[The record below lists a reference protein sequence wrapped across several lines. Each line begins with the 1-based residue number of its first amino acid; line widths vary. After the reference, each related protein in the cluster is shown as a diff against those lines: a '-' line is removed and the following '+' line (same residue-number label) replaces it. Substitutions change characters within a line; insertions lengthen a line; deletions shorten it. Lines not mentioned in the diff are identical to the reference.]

1 MRTDTPRVIR
11 QTCTICH
18 KMYEPPQNSSFRMG
32 DMMHVVPYRGSTNIM
47 RHRTKVS
54 RLGDLAP
61 RRLNC
66 SKVRFLC
73 EMLKMTRP
81 V

>member
-1 MRTDTPRVIR
+1 MRTDTAWVIR

-18 KMYEPPQNSSFRMG
+18 KMYEPSQNSSFRMG
-32 DMMHVVPYRGSTNIM
+32 DMMQVVQYRGSTNIM
-47 RHRTKVS
+47 RHRTKFS

-66 SKVRFLC
+66 NKVLLC
-73 EMLKMTRP
+73 VKCLR
-81 V
+81 